1 MQFVFT
7 PSHQALRP
15 FVNGYYYIELDA
27 GPDARPL
34 DIHPVGYHTMAFTLN
49 SRQVFRSTASE
60 YDFNLSYHGLI
71 CEHISLFP
79 MAPKINM
86 VVVSFTST
94 GASRLFGVSQHQL
107 INQIHPIEDIV
118 PEAMDLKLRLE
129 DGISCGMRAIDL
141 IEHWLLRRISAKSPF
156 RYGPNI
162 DRACS
167 LIQRHRGIIP
177 IGELSREVGMSQ
189 RYLESHF
196 KDMIGTTPKMYCR
209 IVRFLAA
216 YQFILGNDDV
226 DWGEL
231 IYRHQF
237 FDQSHFIHDFKRF
250 FGRSP
255 SKIHLANSHLA
266 GKIALEL

>member
-1 MQFVFT
+1 MQLVFT
-7 PSHQALRP
+7 NSHQALRP
-15 FVNGYYYIELDA
+15 YVNGYYYIELEV
-27 GPDARPL
+27 GPDAQPL

-49 SRQVFRSTASE
+49 SKQVFRSTESE

-79 MAPKINM
+79 LAPKIRM

-94 GASRLFGVSQHQL
+94 GASRLFGVSQHEL

-118 PEAMDLKLRLE
+118 PEALDLKLRLE
-129 DGISCGMRAIDL
+129 DGISCRSKATAL
-141 IEHWLLRRISAKSPF
+141 IEHWLMRRISAKSPF
-156 RYGPNI
+156 RYGTNI

-167 LIQRHRGIIP
+167 LIQMHGGTIS

-189 RYLESHF
+189 RYLEIHF

-216 YQFILGNDDV
+216 YQFILGNTHV

-231 IYRHQF
+231 VYRHQF
-237 FDQSHFIHDFKRF
+237 FDQSHFIHEFKRF

-255 SKIHLANSHLA
+255 SKIHLANSQLA